1 MPEDSIEN
9 ILDNPMLYEG
19 TYLQFLGFRLTT
31 WKEGFARLEM
41 PVRKDHR
48 NTVGYL
54 HGGVVS
60 SLLDIAGAVAGS
72 HGVSKELVS
81 VTVNLNT
88 NFMSPHTGGVAIA
101 EGAGGEGAAVPAPA
115 VEDQRVVAIREPGV
129 ALRVLQVGAHLEE
142 AAGNVAGSRHVA
154 AGELVGL
161 SHVEKIPAFPVGLG
175 EDPLRLLGRDLLDH

>member
-1 MPEDSIEN
+1 MPDDLIEN
-9 ILDNPMLYEG
+9 ILENPTLYEG

-88 NFMSPHTGGVAIA
+88 NFMSPHTGAIAIA
-101 EGAGGEGAAVPAPA
+101 EGELIRSTKTLFFAQSKLIDADSNRLCAIATGTFKRQPRKSEVPS
-115 VEDQRVVAIREPGV
+115 G
-129 ALRVLQVGAHLEE
+129 
-142 AAGNVAGSRHVA
+142 
-154 AGELVGL
+154 
-161 SHVEKIPAFPVGLG
+161 
-175 EDPLRLLGRDLLDH
+175 

>member
-1 MPEDSIEN
+1 LPDDLIEN
-9 ILDNPMLYEG
+9 ILENPTLYEG

-88 NFMSPHTGGVAIA
+88 NFMSPHTGAIAIA
-101 EGAGGEGAAVPAPA
+101 EGELIRSTKTLFIAQSKLIDADSNRLCAIATGTFKRQPRKSEVPS
-115 VEDQRVVAIREPGV
+115 G
-129 ALRVLQVGAHLEE
+129 
-142 AAGNVAGSRHVA
+142 
-154 AGELVGL
+154 
-161 SHVEKIPAFPVGLG
+161 
-175 EDPLRLLGRDLLDH
+175 